1 MKQLFKSF
9 LYAALLLATSASILA
24 DCGNDCGSS
33 CGDCTNTS
41 SSTSTSC
48 RCNCVSVYEP
58 RPAIDNLAFLMA
70 GQPPYEADKECF
82 GGYFYLGYHY
92 DRSMTGCRNHIAE
105 CLFGNS
111 SVQFIGSVAADT
123 VGTSSSSTVVIADYL
138 GMGVE
143 TNATWAPCPRIQ
155 SHNVDFAF
163 RFQFDEWVQ
172 GLWLDVRLPVQIAKW
187 QLDLNSSATT
197 SSSCNSCDSC
207 NNCGGSGCS
216 SCTNSCNDCCGT
228 GLTGTV
234 DTTAFHAGYM
244 NKANTSQDT
253 TSWATITT
261 STAVE
266 TATSV
271 CEALSGTF
279 AFGDMPGF
287 TYGQINCNNCCNVS
301 KLADVSFDLGYDFI
315 SCDDYHLA
323 LYLRVVAPTGTKL
336 DTCYA
341 QSFFKPII
349 GNGHHTEL
357 GGGIRAHAVLWDCN
371 DHSKLTMKFEGY
383 ATHLFSNCQ
392 TRTFDFANKGCLS
405 RYMLLKRF
413 TNSGD
418 LWVYDGALM
427 GGTDYTTRG
436 VNVAI
441 KVKGE
446 AALKFEWSWCN
457 WVFGLGTEIWGRTC
471 EEFCNVGAPIPGLYD
486 AQKRYGFKG
495 GTGVSSTGYRVNG
508 SNVIQN
514 AILPLALAETG
525 AVVSGGLSA
534 TASNATASSIG
545 TVDYANTTHASNI
558 LASSNY
564 PAATS
569 TAYVDYRV
577 FNGATVT
584 AGTTTLTESQVAKDS
599 SSTQASVSNT
609 SAVVSDLS
617 PAPVTLATEG
627 DGELDLGSGASPSQL
642 TGKVFGDISYC
653 WNNSDWKPTL
663 SLYGMG
669 EFAPSSYACALS
681 QWSVGARIGISF

>member
-9 LYAALLLATSASILA
+9 LYAALLLATSASIFA

-33 CGDCTNTS
+33 CGDCTNGS

-48 RCNCVSVYEP
+48 RCDCVSVYEP
-58 RPAIDNLAFLMA
+58 RPQIDNLAFLMA

-92 DRSMTGCRNHIAE
+92 DRSMTGCRNHIAQ

-111 SVQFIGSVAADT
+111 SVQFIGSVEADS
-123 VGTSSSSTVVIADYL
+123 VGTSSCSTVVIADYL
-138 GMGVE
+138 GMGVD
-143 TNATWAPCPRIQ
+143 TNITWAPCPRIQ

-207 NNCGGSGCS
+207 GGSGCS
-216 SCTNSCNDCCGT
+216 SCSNSCNDCCGT
-228 GLTGTV
+228 GLTGSL
-234 DTTAFHAGYM
+234 DTTAFNAGYM
-244 NKANTSQDT
+244 NHANASQNAT
-253 TSWATITT
+253 TWTT
-261 STAVE
+261 VTTTTAVA
-266 TATSV
+266 TASSM
-271 CEALSGTF
+271 CEALGSF

-287 TYGQINCNNCCNVS
+287 TYGQIDCNNCCNES
-301 KLADVSFDLGYDFI
+301 GLADVSFDLGYDFL
-315 SCDDYHLA
+315 SCSDYHLA

-341 QSFFKPII
+341 KGFFKPII

-405 RYMLLKRF
+405 RYMLLKQF
-413 TNSGD
+413 VNSSD

-427 GGTDYTTRG
+427 GGTDYTTRA
-436 VNVAI
+436 VNVSI
-441 KVKGE
+441 SVKGE
-446 AALKFEWSWCN
+446 AALKFEWNWCN
-457 WVFGLGTEIWGRTC
+457 WVFGLGTEIWGRTN
-471 EEFCNVGAPIPGLYD
+471 EQFCNVGEPIPGYYD

-495 GTGVSSTGYRVNG
+495 GTGVSSTGYRLVNG
-508 SNVIQN
+508 VI
-514 AILPLALAETG
+514 TG
-525 AVVSGGLSA
+525 ASSITPVPLVEVGQVAAGRLSA

-545 TVDYANTTHASNI
+545 TVDNATVLSSTIPITTSGT
-558 LASSNY
+558 Y
-564 PAATS
+564 G
-569 TAYVDYRV
+569 AYVDYRV
-577 FNGATVT
+577 FNGATIT
-584 AGTTTLTESQVAKDS
+584 STTTALLASQVAQDS
-599 SSTQASVSNT
+599 SSTTPTISTAAVISGSNVT
-609 SAVVSDLS
+609 PD
-617 PAPVTLATEG
+617 PVLLDTTGTG
-627 DGELDLGSGASPSQL
+627 DLDLGSGASPSQL
-642 TGKVFGDISYC
+642 TGKIFGDISYC